1 MRFLSSQA
9 TVSLTTSSTGLRI
22 SFSTSRDSSSPPEK
36 LLSPPLPSP
45 ERVEKGAGAAEADV
59 VVDDEEA
66 LCDVIMAEHAALAAV
81 ESPLLTLLGDGYMLG
96 YMNSD
101 CILFIVDQPMEV
113 SR

>member
-1 MRFLSSQA
+1 MLDSDWRDPSPQA

-36 LLSPPLPSP
+36 LSPPPPPSP
-45 ERVEKGAGAAEADV
+45 ERDEKGAGAAAAAEADV

-81 ESPLLTLLGDGYMLG
+81 ESPLLTLLVMD
-96 YMNSD
+96 
-101 CILFIVDQPMEV
+101 

>member
-36 LLSPPLPSP
+36 LLRPPSPPPSP
-45 ERVEKGAGAAEADV
+45 ERAEKGAGAAAAAEADV

-81 ESPLLTLLGDGYMLG
+81 ESPLLTLLGDGYMNTLT
-96 YMNSD
+96 S
-101 CILFIVDQPMEV
+101 ER
-113 SR
+113 S

>member
-36 LLSPPLPSP
+36 LLSPPTSP
-45 ERVEKGAGAAEADV
+45 ETAKGAGAAAEADV

-81 ESPLLTLLGDGYMLG
+81 ESPLLTLLGDGYMNTLT
-96 YMNSD
+96 S
-101 CILFIVDQPMEV
+101 ER
-113 SR
+113 S